1 MHLVHR
7 KMHAYV
13 LAIAIGVVTAVLP
26 FQSPAQEDDRSK
38 EPSGGELLF
47 DGVIV
52 RPVMLL
58 GTVVGTAAFVITLP
72 FTIPADGV
80 SEARQKFIVE
90 PANYTFR
97 RPFGDFEPRK

>member
-1 MHLVHR
+1 MHLVR
-7 KMHAYV
+7 REILGYI
-13 LAIAIGVVTAVLP
+13 LTIAIGVVTAVLP
-26 FQSPAQEDDRSK
+26 FQSPAEEDDRSK
-38 EPSGGELLF
+38 EASPGEFLF
-47 DGVIV
+47 DGLIV
-52 RPVMLL
+52 RPIMLV